1 MSVVDTRMN
10 SKGRKVRIVK
20 IKKNSINGS
29 MIESEQQKPPM
40 PQSGE
45 YKIPRKNDANHSF
58 LKQNSLSSIQ

>member
-1 MSVVDTRMN
+1 M
-10 SKGRKVRIVK
+10 
-20 IKKNSINGS
+20 NGS